1 MALERFEGK
10 EVVIGSPSYV
20 LFSSFSD
27 LRNFVS
33 KIPSEYRDKVTVTED
48 SVSGNYSGMDMGLK
62 IVEKLPNSKIVMK
75 PQGGFPLD
83 FSLILNFN
91 EVSPSQTGVK
101 VSIESEMNFMVKAMF
116 GKKIKEMVDKI
127 SSNLEETV
135 SRGGAM

>member
-116 GKKIKEMVDKI
+116 GKKLHRPSPRYRLLQI
-127 SSNLEETV
+127 
-135 SRGGAM
+135 